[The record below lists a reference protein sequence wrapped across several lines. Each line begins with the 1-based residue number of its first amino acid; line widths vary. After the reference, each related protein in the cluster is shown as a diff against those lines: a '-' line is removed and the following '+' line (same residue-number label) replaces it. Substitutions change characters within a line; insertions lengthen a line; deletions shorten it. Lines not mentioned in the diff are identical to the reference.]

1 MIENIF
7 GGSTMFVYSL
17 RASTLKFFAV
27 VCVALTALIT
37 MITFIPGYDGG
48 ELGYITTG
56 NEKEISYD
64 KIRNDE
70 DAANFL
76 TQFGWKVSGAPVESV
91 EITIPEEFDKIFT
104 GYNEIQKRQGLDL
117 SKYKRK
123 KIMRYTYEITNYEGE
138 EGKVY
143 ANVIVYRNRVIG
155 GDICSARPD
164 GFIHGF
170 ERK

>member
-1 MIENIF
+1 
-7 GGSTMFVYSL
+7 MFVYSL

-48 ELGYITTG
+48 DLGYITTG
-56 NEKEISYD
+56 NEKEINYD

-70 DAANFL
+70 ERAKFL
-76 TQFGWKVSGAPVESV
+76 EQFGWKVNPTPIESV
-91 EITIPEEFDKIFT
+91 EITVPEEFDKIFT

-117 SKYKRK
+117 SKYKK
-123 KIMRYTYEITNYEGE
+123 KKVMRYTYEIINYEGE

-155 GDICSARPD
+155 GDICSASPD

-170 ERK
+170 EKP